1 MMFNPDF
8 LNLLQSVEPFLG
20 PTGKTVTQLTGHF
33 AELLSS
39 QTGQKA
45 LQSFSAIKPKAQV
58 SIMPADTDP
67 AQLEGTNPFALFLI
81 LILLIF
87 ATQGPEP
94 AGPPGDA
101 GGNLRADGAESI
113 PEKHGDGSPC
123 LE

>member
-45 LQSFSAIKPKAQV
+45 LQSFSALKPQARV

-87 ATQGPEP
+87 ASHGPKP
-94 AGPPGDA
+94 ADPPDDPG
-101 GGNLRADGAESI
+101 
-113 PEKHGDGSPC
+113 GSPRQME
-123 LE
+123 LNQSRENMAMVRPV